1 MAEDKGKDKVKN
13 KDKSKD
19 SDVLTVS
26 DDVLAVCAVNATLK
40 TEGVAEMAGGI
51 TNTISKSIR
60 GRELLAKGAKVSR
73 NDDQID
79 IDLHVIVDYG
89 CKIPQVAWDIQE
101 NVKNEIHSMTNLKLN
116 AVNIHVEGVKKDD
129 QK

>member
-1 MAEDKGKDKVKN
+1 MAEDKVKDKE
-13 KDKSKD
+13 KDEE
-19 SDVLTVS
+19 VLTVS
-26 DDVLAVCAVNATLK
+26 DDVLAVCAINATLK

-60 GRELLAKGAKVSR
+60 GKELVAKGAKVTK
-73 NDDQID
+73 NGDEID
-79 IDLHVIVDYG
+79 VDLHVIVSYG

-101 NVKNEIHSMTNLKLN
+101 NVKNEIRSMTNLKLN